1 MAVAAKCNTWFW
13 TGYLAVKKA
22 IRRGGDPVGQR
33 SVLIMYQC
41 TCLMVEIVW
50 WLYERMSLFVKNTH
64 QYLGVMDGKSCQ
76 WVTMKWLIKKKNC
89 FTWWLQH
96 LCRFGIVSKWKT
108 INLKYLIHFPSR
120 LSILVSDF
128 LLFYLE
134 YLDSCLLIPLDGV
147 SIEVIDEL
155 YAPESSSKPQAGP
168 HACLIGGIW
177 QVDLIF
183 LIQPPGLPPTL
194 LAAPSQTPLL
204 IPSCLS

>member
-1 MAVAAKCNTWFW
+1 MRECPCLWKTHISIWGWW
-13 TGYLAVKKA
+13 TENHVNELLWNG
-22 IRRGGDPVGQR
+22 
-33 SVLIMYQC
+33 S
-41 TCLMVEIVW
+41 
-50 WLYERMSLFVKNTH
+50 S
-64 QYLGVMDGKSCQ
+64 
-76 WVTMKWLIKKKNC
+76 KKKNC

-96 LCRFGIVSKWKT
+96 LCGFGIVSKWKT

-120 LSILVSDF
+120 LSILVSNF
-128 LLFYLE
+128 LLFCLE